1 MPLVKHNYQS
11 TVLDINSA
19 TEMSNQGVIYTE
31 LNLGKNSK
39 KQRRKYKDIKSSISV
54 TEEEITYADL
64 NLRNSSQEHPGDDK
78 DNHCKEFPSPP
89 EKLTAGILGITCFV
103 LMVTVVVMITVVI
116 PSTVIQEENNSS
128 LIGTQKAYHCRRCP
142 KEWLTYSNNCYYIS
156 IEKVTWNESLVSCAS
171 KNSNLLYID
180 NEEEMSFLHSLS
192 LLSWVGVFR
201 KSKDHPWELINGS
214 TFKLKV
220 KESSDDERNCAM
232 LYSSELKSDSCESSN
247 TYNCKHKL

>member
-11 TVLDINSA
+11 TVIDINSA

-31 LNLGKNSK
+31 LNLGKNPK

-64 NLRNSSQEHPGDDK
+64 NLRNSSQEHPGNDK
-78 DNHCKEFPSPP
+78 DNHCK
-89 EKLTAGILGITCFV
+89 A
-103 LMVTVVVMITVVI
+103 
-116 PSTVIQEENNSS
+116 TVIQEENNSS

>member
-1 MPLVKHNYQS
+1 
-11 TVLDINSA
+11 
-19 TEMSNQGVIYTE
+19 MSNQGVIYTE
-31 LNLGKNSK
+31 LNLGKNPK

-64 NLRNSSQEHPGDDK
+64 NLRNSSQEHPGNDK
-78 DNHCKEFPSPP
+78 DNHCK
-89 EKLTAGILGITCFV
+89 A
-103 LMVTVVVMITVVI
+103 
-116 PSTVIQEENNSS
+116 TVIQEENNSS